1 MSDQR
6 EQRNSLLRSS
16 ISIKSI
22 RNSATQFSKSLQ
34 RSSVLA
40 SQIVKGT
47 RKSNL
52 FNNRL
57 ISKDNEYFRKR
68 RENVRR
74 KQREDELEASSITGV
89 TKREGT
95 VTAKST
101 KGFLGRILDFFG
113 IVLIGWFVTKLP
125 AIIKSIGN
133 IINLIKRAVGFLTG
147 FIDGIKDFLTG
158 IGDGI
163 RAAIDALPKFDYLN
177 FKNESDKTLKETEEK
192 FQRLNQDVFFAQKQ
206 TADDINNVASD
217 FELDP
222 DTGELYYGDEIE
234 QEIRK
239 RDGGGVENNNQ
250 EQNMEGQE
258 DTNTGDGSNV
268 QGTGTNIE
276 EEEIKLGDDETNKKI
291 EEEIDKLEKSGKRL
305 ENTKED
311 EETKELGNKIKE
323 STADVGGGGS
333 GAGGGGVANANVK
346 GQSNDVDDKKLKVDK
361 KDEEIQEDETE
372 GEKGVPIKNKRGR
385 IIGYKKV
392 DPAQISKKDDLIIS
406 ATSQNAEMSEF
417 DQEANELILKK
428 KYGGTGRPFT
438 IGDKTYNPGD
448 EGYLEAFNIITG
460 VTSRSGAIV
469 PISKGKNDLE
479 MTNKK
484 DRPTII
490 IKEVA
495 SMGSNVQLPS
505 VNSGKINFDNKKPDT
520 TLRKLQT
527 LILDT

>member
-68 RENVRR
+68 RENIRR

-147 FIDGIKDFLTG
+147 FIDGVKEFLTG

-192 FQRLNQDVFFAQKQ
+192 FFKLNQDVFFATRQ

-276 EEEIKLGDDETNKKI
+276 EEEIKLGDNETNKKI
-291 EEEIDKLEKSGKRL
+291 EEEIDKLEKSGKKL
-305 ENTKED
+305 ENIKED
-311 EETKELGNKIKE
+311 EETKELGSKIKE

-333 GAGGGGVANANVK
+333 GTGGGDVANANVK
-346 GQSNDVDDKKLKVDK
+346 GQRNDVDDKKLKVDK

-372 GEKGVPIKNKRGR
+372 GEKGEPIINKRGR
-385 IIGYKKV
+385 IIGYKKL
-392 DPAQISKKDDLIIS
+392 DPAQVTDKGESIASVN
-406 ATSQNAEMSEF
+406 TSDNERLSEF
-417 DQEANELILKK
+417 QKKKLEIINQK
-428 KYGGTGRPFT
+428 KYGGTGRPIT
-438 IGDKTYNPGD
+438 ISTPNGDVTVNPGE
-448 EGYLEAFNIITG
+448 EGYLEAFVG
-460 VTSRSGAIV
+460 IV
-469 PISKGKNDLE
+469 PVSKLQNNLE

-520 TLRKLQT
+520 ALRKLQT